1 MARKKVKLAYIT
13 NDTARRSTFKKR
25 RKGLMK
31 KVGELSTL
39 CGVSACA
46 IVNGPYDR
54 QPEVWPQQPEAY
66 RVLMRFKSLPEMD
79 QNKKQLNQESFT
91 YNRIGKISDQC
102 KKQQRENRY
111 MEINRIYNLAVA
123 GKCSIPDVHPGD
135 LGDLA
140 YLLEEKKKK
149 VQRKLS
155 ALKKASTSAAQT
167 SPANSS
173 AITNAPNASDA
184 SNTVVP
190 NASTNTI
197 NTNVNAAGVNGSG
210 GGSGINGGTVT
221 GGGLYGRVVNHH
233 NQGAGGVKINGSG
246 GQGMMTLDQMRA
258 SMDALQTQPWF
269 MDVLKPPSIPEPD
282 DQMVNYLNLF
292 GGDQNNKNDDNQMMT
307 GGGVP
312 PPMLAP
318 SYNSGTLGDIVDYN
332 NAWMM
337 PPDNCYVPM
346 NHIDTPR
353 NNI

>member
-13 NDTARRSTFKKR
+13 NDTARRATFKKR

-31 KVGELSTL
+31 KVSELSTL
-39 CGVSACA
+39 CGVSVCA

-54 QPEVWPQQPEAY
+54 QPEVWPEQAEAH

-91 YNRIGKISDQC
+91 YNRIGKISEQC

-111 MEINRIYNLAVA
+111 MDINEIYNLAVA

-140 YLLEEKKKK
+140 YLLEEKKKE
-149 VQRKLS
+149 VQRKLA
-155 ALKKASTSAAQT
+155 ALKKGSTSAVQT
-167 SPANSS
+167 SPANS
-173 AITNAPNASDA
+173 NAPNASDA
-184 SNTVVP
+184 SNTAIP

-197 NTNVNAAGVNGSG
+197 NTNVNVGGANGF
-210 GGSGINGGTVT
+210 GINGGTLT
-221 GGGLYGRVVNHH
+221 GGGLYGGVVNHH
-233 NQGAGGVKINGSG
+233 NQGAGGVKINCTG
-246 GQGMMTLDQMRA
+246 GQEMMTLDQMRA
-258 SMDALQTQPWF
+258 SMEALQSQPWF
-269 MDVLKPPSIPEPD
+269 MDVMKPPSIPQPD
-282 DQMVNYLNLF
+282 DQMVNYLKLF
-292 GGDQNNKNDDNQMMT
+292 GGDQNNKNDNNQMMA

-312 PPMLAP
+312 PSMLAP
-318 SYNSGTLGDIVDYN
+318 SYNGGTLGDIVNYN

-337 PPDNCYVPM
+337 PPDNSYVPM
-346 NHIDTPR
+346 NHIDTTR